1 MKLSLK
7 KKLGWTHV
15 RGGRLVRVAKPH
27 PVPTAGW
34 SPYAL
39 EYKNDLL
46 GRPKPAARFAEGEK
60 WVFTKEGDLAVEILA
75 VDSSASLGFSYIS
88 GPAIQLNRYRE
99 ADSGFF
105 DAALGKIIAIPDPSM
120 AKFTREEF
128 AERVVT
134 AIVGAKYG
142 NEAINAFEYQA
153 RDDAEAQLVARKIAE
168 VWYSYVSTDRDTAQ
182 RAHLLG
188 VIHGRKSHINVHF
201 QPPDAASE
209 FAATPFQVGL
219 VMSTLRGSNR

>member
-7 KKLGWTHV
+7 KKPGWTHV
-15 RGGRLVRVAKPH
+15 RGGRLVRVAKSH
-27 PVPTAGW
+27 PVPTSGW

-39 EYKNDLL
+39 EYKKDLL
-46 GRPKPAARFAEGEK
+46 GRPKPVARFAEGEK
-60 WVFTKEGDLAVEILA
+60 WVFAKEGDLAVEILA
-75 VDSSASLGFSYIS
+75 ADSRASLGFSYIS

-99 ADSGFF
+99 VEANFF
-105 DAALGKIIAIPDPSM
+105 EAASGKIVEIPNPST
-120 AKFTREEF
+120 AQFTREQF

-142 NEAINAFEYQA
+142 NDAINAFEYQA
-153 RDDAEAQLVARKIAE
+153 RDDDEAQLVARKIAE
-168 VWYSYVSTDRDTAQ
+168 VWYSYAPADGDTTQ

-201 QPPDAASE
+201 QPPDAAGE

-219 VMSTLRGSNR
+219 VLSTLRGSNR